1 MFPNSYIPQH
11 MNDIMHQLTED
22 EIEGLRDVSLAEA
35 LMEARRILKIKYDK
49 LREETNAKIDK
60 QLEAIRAASTS
71 TTDTKSTSTEGNAPN
86 REARCESPTSKLES
100 VLVEERNVRRR
111 LNNGTTSTN
120 TNQNE
125 ASSSHNDQLTTQ
137 HRSAPTNNLQRDQDR
152 RADEPCLN

>member
-1 MFPNSYIPQH
+1 MFPNSSIPQY
-11 MNDIMHQLTED
+11 MNGMMHQLIED
-22 EIEGLRDVSLAEA
+22 EIEDLRDVSLAEA

-71 TTDTKSTSTEGNAPN
+71 TTDTKSTSAKGNAPN
-86 REARCESPTSKLES
+86 HEARYESPTSKLES

-120 TNQNE
+120 TDQNE
-125 ASSSHNDQLTTQ
+125 ASSSQNNQLTTQ
-137 HRSAPTNNLQRDQDR
+137 HRSAPTSNPQRDQDR